1 MESKKAVSSL
11 LLTVVYRVLIAC
23 AAVMG
28 ILILWGTIYVL
39 LFREPPLPRQRLTRQ
54 PYVVEEIL
62 TGQPFLGIGQLRL
75 PTADAEPKT
84 LILVV
89 SFMYYPDDRAFAEEL
104 VLRVPDF
111 RTVIAEYVA
120 SLSATDLQ
128 SKNEDTVKAELLKRM
143 NSILRLGQIE
153 ALYFSDFMVL

>member
-1 MESKKAVSSL
+1 MKLHQAVSRRTLTIIYRAL
-11 LLTVVYRVLIAC
+11 LAC
-23 AAVMG
+23 AAVVG

-39 LFREPPLPRQRLTRQ
+39 LFREPPLPRQRPSRQ
-54 PYVVEEIL
+54 PHLVEENF

-89 SFMYYPDDRAFAEEL
+89 SFLYYPDDRAFAEEL

-111 RTVIAEYVA
+111 RTLIAEYIA
-120 SLSATDLQ
+120 SLTAKELQ
-128 SKNEDTVKAELLKRM
+128 SKNEDALKAELLKRM
-143 NSILRLGQIE
+143 NAILRLGQIQ
-153 ALYFSDFMVL
+153 ALYFGDFMLL